1 MIIETQRLRL
11 RPFRLD
17 DAEWYFEVTQEKAV
31 REYLPGTY
39 SKILQDAKNDIKFY
53 YLKGDFI
60 HDFYF
65 IIENKINQQHVGFL
79 NITQDFDGL
88 LEVAMFIS
96 PKFRGKRYITEALEG
111 FTKNIPHG
119 KNLRFTVDKQNEA
132 SLKAVQKLDGIIEL
146 KDEKKENR
154 VFILET

>member
-17 DAEWYFEVTQEKAV
+17 DAKWHFEVTQEKAV
-31 REYLPGTY
+31 REYLPGAY
-39 SKILQDAKNDIKFY
+39 SRSLQATRNDIKKY
-53 YLKGDFI
+53 YLNGDFV

-65 IIENKINQQHVGFL
+65 IIENKINQRVGFL
-79 NITQDFDGL
+79 DITQDFNGL

-96 PKFRGKRYITEALEG
+96 PNFRGERYIVEALEG
-111 FTKNIPHG
+111 FTKNIPTG
-119 KNLRFTVDKQNEA
+119 KTLRFTIDAKNKA

-146 KDEKKENR
+146 KNEIKGSR
-154 VFILET
+154 TFVLEV